1 MVRLEWGRS
10 GVVASAVALA
20 VVMGACGKAAPAADT
35 PASVTGSNGQITI
48 PDGSPLRSAL
58 SFDTARTVTLSD
70 VVTATAAVESDPA
83 RTVKLFPPMAGRV
96 VALNVHLGDP
106 VRKGE
111 PLVTLDSPD
120 FTSAQADYAHALT
133 AYRQA
138 KNNLTRERD
147 LAQYGIAA
155 QRDVEQAETDF
166 SQADGDRQRAASRLT
181 VLGLDT
187 SVVLKDQAL
196 VIRSPIEGR
205 IIDLSVGSGEFHN
218 DPTVPVMTIADLG
231 TVWLSANVPEKD
243 LHGIQAG
250 DRAVAIVSAY
260 PEDTIRGVVAMVGA
274 VVDTATRMTKVRVTV
289 PNPRGRLK
297 PGMYATITFAAR
309 PRPRVVVPA
318 TSLLQVS
325 DSDYVFVEVRPWTL
339 ERRAVVV
346 GHLDGNRA
354 IVRDGVSGGQRIV
367 ASQVV
372 LLQ

>member
-1 MVRLEWGRS
+1 
-10 GVVASAVALA
+10 
-20 VVMGACGKAAPAADT
+20 
-35 PASVTGSNGQITI
+35 
-48 PDGSPLRSAL
+48 
-58 SFDTARTVTLSD
+58 
-70 VVTATAAVESDPA
+70 
-83 RTVKLFPPMAGRV
+83 
-96 VALNVHLGDP
+96 
-106 VRKGE
+106 
-111 PLVTLDSPD
+111 VTLDSPD

-147 LAQYGIAA
+147 LAQYGIVA

-205 IIDLSVGSGEFHN
+205 VIDLSVGSGEFHN

-346 GHLDGNRA
+346 GRLDGNRA
-354 IVRDGVSGGQRIV
+354 IVREGVSGGQRVV

>member
-1 MVRLEWGRS
+1 MVRLGWERS
-10 GVVASAVALA
+10 GVVAGAVALV
-20 VVMGACGKAAPAADT
+20 VVMGACGKAVPAADT

-96 VALNVHLGDP
+96 VALDVHLGDP
-106 VRKGE
+106 VQKGE

-147 LAQYGIAA
+147 LAQYGIVA

-205 IIDLSVGSGEFHN
+205 VIDLSVGSGEFHN

-243 LHGIQAG
+243 LHGIQPG

-346 GHLDGNRA
+346 GRLDGNRA
-354 IVRDGVSGGQRIV
+354 IVREGVSGGQRVV

>member
-1 MVRLEWGRS
+1 MVRLEWERS
-10 GVVASAVALA
+10 GVVAWAVALA
-20 VVMGACGKAAPAADT
+20 VVVGACGKAAPAADT

-231 TVWLSANVPEKD
+231 TVWLAANVPEKD

-274 VVDTATRMTKVRVTV
+274 VVDTATRMTKVRVAV